1 MLHSS
6 LSLTELV
13 DIALENNP
21 ETEKIWANTKR
32 AEAALGIGKSSNY
45 PTLDAT
51 GTVMHAREVK
61 FPNGPNTVFTNYGGE
76 LCLSYLL
83 YDFGERSATIEAL
96 KEALIAA
103 NWSADFGIQR
113 IIYKVASSYYEYL
126 NAVEL
131 LAMKQSSLN
140 NAELIFDA
148 ASEMYRAGLQR
159 ESDVNLSKAATA
171 EIQMNIAEQKAHVA
185 IAYGKLLISLG
196 VPITTSLEIDTN
208 PKGVETPLFRE
219 GIDRLVA
226 LAGQQRA
233 DLLAKE
239 AMLREAKERVSKANK
254 ASLPK
259 LRAIGQGGWLEYTK
273 HHGSG
278 YNYRGGITLDIPL
291 FKGFE
296 YTYRKRLALAEE
308 DSTAAELRE
317 LREMIALEVLTYK
330 ELAMAAEEALKWS
343 SQYTEEA
350 KISYDNTLECYK
362 GGIQNIFDLLQAER
376 SLANATIKKT
386 QAKTEWLVSLAQ
398 LAFATGSVIP

>member
-1 MLHSS
+1 M
-6 LSLTELV
+6 TELI

-21 ETEKIWANTKR
+21 ETQKVWANTKK

-51 GTVMHAREVK
+51 GTVMHGREVK

-83 YDFGERSATIEAL
+83 YDFGERSATIRAL

-103 NWSADFGIQR
+103 NWGADFGIQR
-113 IIYKVASSYYEYL
+113 IIYQVASSYYEYL

-131 LAMKQSSLN
+131 LAMKQTSLN
-140 NAELIFDA
+140 NAETIFDA
-148 ASEMYRAGLQR
+148 ADEMYRAGLQR
-159 ESDVNLSKAATA
+159 ESDLNLSKAAVA
-171 EIQMNIAEQKAHVA
+171 EIRMNIAEQKAHVA
-185 IAYGKLLISLG
+185 IAYGKLLTSLG
-196 VPITTSLEIDTN
+196 VSITTSLEIDTN
-208 PKGVETPLFRE
+208 PEGIENPLFKE
-219 GIDRLVA
+219 GIDRLITIA
-226 LAGQQRA
+226 NEQRA
-233 DLLAKE
+233 DLLAKK
-239 AMLREAKERVSKANK
+239 AMLREASERVKRANR

-278 YNYRGGITLDIPL
+278 YNYRGGLALEIPL

-308 DSTAAELRE
+308 ESTEAELRE
-317 LREMIALEVLTYK
+317 MQEMIALEVLTYK
-330 ELAMAAEEALKWS
+330 ELAMAAEEALTWS
-343 SQYTEEA
+343 AQYVDQAT
-350 KISYDNTLECYK
+350 ISYDNSLACYK
-362 GGIQNIFDLLQAER
+362 GGIQNIFDLIQAER
-376 SLANATIKKT
+376 SLANARIKKT

-398 LAFATGSVIP
+398 LAFATGSIIQ